1 MTGAQQRAV
10 QDGIRD
16 MQGPHPMNRLI
27 QGDVGS
33 GKTAVAAALWR
44 VDEIRFD
51 GLTSRGKLI

>member
-27 QGDVGS
+27 RRCRQ
-33 GKTAVAAALWR
+33 R
-44 VDEIRFD
+44 
-51 GLTSRGKLI
+51 